1 MSLYLKKEFARFWAD
16 IQQRINLE
24 VHHSNRKLLDYYLD
38 RKVRLLDPDKN
49 PIAPKLYLGS

>member
-1 MSLYLKKEFARFWAD
+1 
-16 IQQRINLE
+16 